1 MKTKLTNLLILLQAA
16 AALCTIGAVKF
27 WAPACSKMLELASGA
42 ETPMKCHYAG
52 QAAMAVAVIIFAI
65 ALAAFLSKSGHKA
78 LMIVNAVAAIVL
90 FLVFSN
96 VLIGICASE
105 TMRCHTTALWG
116 RGAAIV
122 VIAASLIE
130 LLTSKEGQLPGG
142 M

>member
-1 MKTKLTNLLILLQAA
+1 MKTKLTSLLILLQAA
-16 AALCTIGAVKF
+16 AALCTIGAVKV
-27 WAPACSKMLELASGA
+27 WAPVCSKMLELASGA

-52 QAAMAVAVIIFAI
+52 QAALAVSIIIFVN
-65 ALAAFLSKSGHKA
+65 ALAAFLSKNGHKA
-78 LMIVNAVAAIVL
+78 LMMVNAAAAIVL

-105 TMRCHTTALWG
+105 TMSCHVTALWG

-122 VIAASLIE
+122 VIVSSLIE
-130 LLTSKEGQLPGG
+130 LLTSREGQLPGG